1 MINRL
6 LTKTRKKHPRSLS
19 SIFSTLI
26 KNRFV
31 VLFCIGFIASL
42 LFSLIF
48 SSNSIADSGTN
59 NNTFSELISQITLPK
74 NSTRRLIETIGL
86 FVGGII
92 FCIVLDRWFSQ
103 RSNPNDNTPLAQ
115 QAKRLKQ
122 LKIGYPEGMT
132 NLEFLRE
139 QRLLERR
146 FEPFGVTVTWS
157 NFLSASS
164 LIEALSNGTI
174 DFCGGGGTASI
185 FSQAAEHL
193 FVRVAREKYT
203 TPKGQAI
210 LVLENSPI
218 QTIADLQGKKIAF
231 DQGSSAHYV
240 LIRALEK
247 VGLEFSDIEPV
258 YLTQPEAL
266 PKFRRGEVDAWV
278 VWVPYT
284 PTQTRSDYPGRS
296 IADLESIFGDKAS
309 IEVPTLYY
317 AIPEL
322 VRDYPDVL
330 KVILEEVN
338 EAGAWAKRQELEAA
352 QRLAEH
358 HEIDPVIVESL
369 QQRSIERAIIPIDD
383 LTLTALQHQAHIFR
397 DLRLI
402 PERINVK
409 DGTYSLQT
417 KQNWTY

>member
-258 YLTQPEAL
+258 YLTQPETL

-358 HEIDPVIVESL
+358 HEIDPAIVESL